1 MYAVAHRR
9 DDQSVTKHEQA
20 SHPDTA
26 AADAALS
33 SQNDASAG
41 VAPDALDVPARES
54 AMSRIRLQAIV
65 LTVVTVAVIGLWQA
79 FVEVF
84 DMSEFVLPGPWAI
97 AKSFDGNWGQLW
109 DNMIPTFHEALLGY
123 AIGNAIGILTAAL
136 IAEFRVL
143 EIGLYPYIIA
153 FRSLPVISVVPLL
166 IIWMGFTI
174 WPIVG
179 SAVLIVF
186 FPTFVNAVDGFKATD
201 ETTLELM
208 RGLNASRWQTFW
220 YVKWRNA
227 LPYMFAALKIS
238 IASALVGAVVGEW
251 IIGQKGLGYLT
262 ILANN
267 YVDTLLL
274 FRALFGLS
282 IIAIVWFVI
291 VRALEAHFLK
301 WQRAARS

>member
-1 MYAVAHRR
+1 VS
-9 DDQSVTKHEQA
+9 QIEQT
-20 SHPDTA
+20 SR
-26 AADAALS
+26 S
-33 SQNDASAG
+33 DASAI
-41 VAPDALDVPARES
+41 ADSEESPAGES
-54 AMSRIRLQAIV
+54 LLGKIRTQVVVIV
-65 LTVVTVAVIGLWQA
+65 IVFVLIVGLWQA
-79 FVEVF
+79 FVVVF
-84 DMSEFVLPGPWAI
+84 NISEFVLPGPWEI
-97 AKSFDGNWGQLW
+97 AKSFQGNWGQLF
-109 DNMIPTFHEALLGY
+109 DNMKPTLNETLLGY
-123 AIGNAIGILTAAL
+123 AIGNATGVITAAL
-136 IAEFRVL
+136 IAEFRYL
-143 EIGLYPYIIA
+143 EMGLYPYIIA

-179 SAVLIVF
+179 SAALIVF

-208 RGLNASRWQTFW
+208 RGLNANRWQTFW
-220 YVKWRNA
+220 YVKWNNA

-274 FRALFGLS
+274 FRALIGLGV
-282 IIAIVWFVI
+282 IAVVWFGI

-301 WQRAARS
+301 WQREGRS

>member
-1 MYAVAHRR
+1 VTHGEHRSR
-9 DDQSVTKHEQA
+9 TNITDGNGRETTEGRS
-20 SHPDTA
+20 A
-26 AADAALS
+26 AGPGEVEEPRAQETLFAK
-33 SQNDASAG
+33 
-41 VAPDALDVPARES
+41 
-54 AMSRIRLQAIV
+54 IRTQAIV
-65 LTVVTVAVIGLWQA
+65 IAVVFVVIVGLWQA

-97 AKSFDGNWGQLW
+97 AESFHGNWGQLF
-109 DNMIPTFHEALLGY
+109 DNMKPTLKEALLGY
-123 AIGNAIGILTAAL
+123 AIGNAAGVLTAAL

-179 SAVLIVF
+179 SAALIVF

-208 RGLNASRWQTFW
+208 RGLNANRWQTFW
-220 YVKWRNA
+220 YV
-227 LPYMFAALKIS
+227 FAALKIS

-251 IIGQKGLGYLT
+251 IIGQQGLGYLT

-274 FRALFGLS
+274 FRALFGLG
-282 IIAIVWFVI
+282 IIAIVWFII

-301 WQRAARS
+301 WQRVEHS

>member
-1 MYAVAHRR
+1 VTQGEHRSRSETATGKDPETR
-9 DDQSVTKHEQA
+9 DQPAAGPGEAEEAPAQESLFARLRTQA
-20 SHPDTA
+20 FVI
-26 AADAALS
+26 AL
-33 SQNDASAG
+33 
-41 VAPDALDVPARES
+41 VFVV
-54 AMSRIRLQAIV
+54 IV
-65 LTVVTVAVIGLWQA
+65 GLWQA
-79 FVEVF
+79 FVEIF

-97 AKSFDGNWGQLW
+97 AKSFEGNWGQLF
-109 DNMIPTFHEALLGY
+109 DNMKPTLNEALLGY
-123 AIGNAIGILTAAL
+123 VIGNATGVLTAAL
-136 IAEFRVL
+136 IAEFRFL

-166 IIWMGFTI
+166 IIWLGFTI

-179 SAVLIVF
+179 SAALIVF

-208 RGLNASRWQTFW
+208 RGLNANRWQTFW

-227 LPYMFAALKIS
+227 LPYIFAALKIS

-274 FRALFGLS
+274 FRALFGLG

-301 WQRAARS
+301 WQRAEHS

>member
-1 MYAVAHRR
+1 VS
-9 DDQSVTKHEQA
+9 QIEQT
-20 SHPDTA
+20 SR
-26 AADAALS
+26 S
-33 SQNDASAG
+33 DASAI
-41 VAPDALDVPARES
+41 ADSEESPAGES
-54 AMSRIRLQAIV
+54 LLGKIRTQVVVIV
-65 LTVVTVAVIGLWQA
+65 IVFVLIVGLWQA
-79 FVEVF
+79 FVVVF
-84 DMSEFVLPGPWAI
+84 NISEFVLPGPWEI
-97 AKSFDGNWGQLW
+97 AKSFQGNWGQLF
-109 DNMIPTFHEALLGY
+109 DNMKPTLNETLLGY
-123 AIGNAIGILTAAL
+123 AIGNATGVITAAL
-136 IAEFRVL
+136 IAEFRYL
-143 EIGLYPYIIA
+143 EMGLYPYIIA

-179 SAVLIVF
+179 SAALIVF

-208 RGLNASRWQTFW
+208 RGLNANRWQTFW
-220 YVKWRNA
+220 YVKWNNA

-267 YVDTLLL
+267 YVDNLLL
-274 FRALFGLS
+274 FRALIGLGV
-282 IIAIVWFVI
+282 IAVVWFGI

-301 WQRAARS
+301 WQREGRS

>member
-1 MYAVAHRR
+1 VTQKEHASTSEPTTTSSTTSSHGDR
-9 DDQSVTKHEQA
+9 DR
-20 SHPDTA
+20 P
-26 AADAALS
+26 
-33 SQNDASAG
+33 G
-41 VAPDALDVPARES
+41 VPADALDVPASES
-54 AMSRIRLQAIV
+54 VFAKIRTQAIV
-65 LTVVTVAVIGLWQA
+65 LTIVSVVIIGLWQA
-79 FVEVF
+79 VVEVF
-84 DMSEFVLPGPWAI
+84 NMSEFVLPGPWAI
-97 AKSFDGNWGQLW
+97 AKSFDGNWAQLF
-109 DNMIPTFHEALLGY
+109 DNMKPTFNEALLGY
-123 AIGNAIGILTAAL
+123 AIGNAIGIVTAAL
-136 IAEFRVL
+136 IAEFRFL

-179 SAVLIVF
+179 SAALIVF

-227 LPYMFAALKIS
+227 LPYIFAALKIS

-274 FRALFGLS
+274 FRALFGLGVL
-282 IIAIVWFVI
+282 AVVWFVI

-301 WQRAARS
+301 WQRPARS

>member
-1 MYAVAHRR
+1 VSQREQGIGSGTSTQGLSASSTSA
-9 DDQSVTKHEQA
+9 QAPEPPANVTA
-20 SHPDTA
+20 
-26 AADAALS
+26 
-33 SQNDASAG
+33 
-41 VAPDALDVPARES
+41 DVPPAES
-54 AMSRIRLQAIV
+54 KFAEFRLQVIV
-65 LTVVTVAVIGLWQA
+65 IVVVFVVLVALWQA

-84 DMSEFVLPGPWAI
+84 NMSEFVLPGPWAI
-97 AKSFDGNWGQLW
+97 AKSFDGNWGQLL
-109 DNMIPTFHEALLGY
+109 DNTKPTFNEAILGY
-123 AIGNAIGILTAAL
+123 AIGNIAGVVTAAL
-136 IAEFRVL
+136 IAEFRFL

-179 SAVLIVF
+179 SGALIVF

-208 RGLNASRWQTFW
+208 RGLNATRWQTFW
-220 YVKWRNA
+220 YVKWNNA

-238 IASALVGAVVGEW
+238 IASALIGAVVGEW

-274 FRALFGLS
+274 FRALIGLGVL
-282 IIAIVWFVI
+282 AVVWFGI
-291 VRALEAHFLK
+291 TRALEAHFLK
-301 WQRAARS
+301 WQREGRR

>member
-1 MYAVAHRR
+1 
-9 DDQSVTKHEQA
+9 VTQQE
-20 SHPDTA
+20 
-26 AADAALS
+26 
-33 SQNDASAG
+33 DASATHTTPPEPG
-41 VAPDALDVPARES
+41 SGGLPADALELPARES
-54 AMSRIRLQAIV
+54 LIAKIRTQAIV
-65 LTVVTVAVIGLWQA
+65 LTVVSIVLLGLWQA
-79 FVEVF
+79 VVEIF

-109 DNMIPTFHEALLGY
+109 DNTKPTFNEALLGY
-123 AIGNAIGILTAAL
+123 AIGNAIGIVTAAL
-136 IAEFRVL
+136 IAEFRYL

-153 FRSLPVISVVPLL
+153 FRSLPVISVVPLF

-179 SAVLIVF
+179 SAALIVF

-208 RGLNASRWQTFW
+208 RGLNATRWQTFW

-227 LPYMFAALKIS
+227 LPYIFAALKIA
-238 IASALVGAVVGEW
+238 IASALIGAVVGEW

-274 FRALFGLS
+274 FRALVGLGVLA
-282 IIAIVWFVI
+282 IIWFVI
-291 VRALEAHFLK
+291 VRMLEAYFLK
-301 WQRAARS
+301 WQRTGHS

>member
-1 MYAVAHRR
+1 LVS
-9 DDQSVTKHEQA
+9 QIEQT
-20 SHPDTA
+20 SR
-26 AADAALS
+26 S
-33 SQNDASAG
+33 DASAI
-41 VAPDALDVPARES
+41 ADSEESPAGES
-54 AMSRIRLQAIV
+54 LLGKIRTQVVVIV
-65 LTVVTVAVIGLWQA
+65 IVFVLIVGLWQA
-79 FVEVF
+79 FVVVF
-84 DMSEFVLPGPWAI
+84 NISEFVLPGPWEI
-97 AKSFDGNWGQLW
+97 AKSFQGNWGQLF
-109 DNMIPTFHEALLGY
+109 DNMKPTLNETLLGY
-123 AIGNAIGILTAAL
+123 AIGNATGVITAAL
-136 IAEFRVL
+136 IAEFRYL
-143 EIGLYPYIIA
+143 EMGLYPYIIA

-179 SAVLIVF
+179 SAALIVF

-208 RGLNASRWQTFW
+208 RGLNANRWQTFW
-220 YVKWRNA
+220 YVKWNNA

-274 FRALFGLS
+274 FRALIGLGV
-282 IIAIVWFVI
+282 IAVVWFGI

-301 WQRAARS
+301 WQREGRS

>member
-1 MYAVAHRR
+1 LVS
-9 DDQSVTKHEQA
+9 QIEQT
-20 SHPDTA
+20 SR
-26 AADAALS
+26 S
-33 SQNDASAG
+33 DASAI
-41 VAPDALDVPARES
+41 ADSEESPAGES
-54 AMSRIRLQAIV
+54 LLGKIRTQVVVIV
-65 LTVVTVAVIGLWQA
+65 IVFVLIVGLWQA
-79 FVEVF
+79 FVVVF
-84 DMSEFVLPGPWAI
+84 NISEFVLPGPWEI
-97 AKSFDGNWGQLW
+97 AKSFQGNWGQLF
-109 DNMIPTFHEALLGY
+109 DNMKPTLNETLLGY
-123 AIGNAIGILTAAL
+123 AIGNATGVITAAL
-136 IAEFRVL
+136 IAEFRYL
-143 EIGLYPYIIA
+143 EMGLYPYIIA

-179 SAVLIVF
+179 SAALIVF

-208 RGLNASRWQTFW
+208 RGLNANRWQTFW
-220 YVKWRNA
+220 YVKWNNA

-262 ILANN
+262 ILANS

-274 FRALFGLS
+274 FRALIGLGV
-282 IIAIVWFVI
+282 IAVVWFGI

-301 WQRAARS
+301 WQREGRS

>member
-1 MYAVAHRR
+1 MSQIEQTARSDAAAVA
-9 DDQSVTKHEQA
+9 DSEE
-20 SHPDTA
+20 SP
-26 AADAALS
+26 
-33 SQNDASAG
+33 AG
-41 VAPDALDVPARES
+41 ES
-54 AMSRIRLQAIV
+54 LLAKIRTQAIV
-65 LTVVTVAVIGLWQA
+65 IVVVFVVIVGLWQA
-79 FVEVF
+79 FVAVF
-84 DMSEFVLPGPWAI
+84 NISEFVLPGPWQI
-97 AKSFDGNWGQLW
+97 AKSFQGNWGQLF
-109 DNMIPTFHEALLGY
+109 DNMKPTLNETLLGY
-123 AIGNAIGILTAAL
+123 AIGNATGVITAAL
-136 IAEFRVL
+136 IAEFRYL
-143 EIGLYPYIIA
+143 EMGLYPYIIA

-179 SAVLIVF
+179 SAALIVF

-208 RGLNASRWQTFW
+208 RGLNANRWQTFW
-220 YVKWRNA
+220 YVKWNNA

-274 FRALFGLS
+274 FRALIGLG
-282 IIAIVWFVI
+282 IIAVVWFGI

-301 WQRAARS
+301 WQREGRS

>member
-1 MYAVAHRR
+1 MLGKIGT
-9 DDQSVTKHEQA
+9 QVT
-20 SHPDTA
+20 
-26 AADAALS
+26 
-33 SQNDASAG
+33 
-41 VAPDALDVPARES
+41 V
-54 AMSRIRLQAIV
+54 IAIV
-65 LTVVTVAVIGLWQA
+65 FVVIVGLWQA
-79 FVEVF
+79 VVEVF
-84 DMSEFVLPGPWAI
+84 NMSEFVLPGPWAI
-97 AKSFDGNWGQLW
+97 AQSFEGNWTQLF
-109 DNMIPTFHEALLGY
+109 DNMKPTLNESLLGY
-123 AIGNAIGILTAAL
+123 VIGNAVGIVTAAL
-136 IAEFRVL
+136 IAEFRFL

-179 SAVLIVF
+179 SAALIVF

-208 RGLNASRWQTFW
+208 RGLNATRWQTFW

-227 LPYMFAALKIS
+227 LPYIFAALKIS

-274 FRALFGLS
+274 FRALLGLA
-282 IIAIVWFVI
+282 IIAIAWFVI

-301 WQRAARS
+301 WQREGRT

>member
-1 MYAVAHRR
+1 MTQGEHASRSDITTGDGPPAARPGADDVEVPGR
-9 DDQSVTKHEQA
+9 DSLFSK
-20 SHPDTA
+20 
-26 AADAALS
+26 
-33 SQNDASAG
+33 
-41 VAPDALDVPARES
+41 
-54 AMSRIRLQAIV
+54 IRTQAIV
-65 LTVVTVAVIGLWQA
+65 IVVVFVVIVGLWQA
-79 FVEVF
+79 FVEIF

-109 DNMIPTFHEALLGY
+109 DNMKPTFYEAFLGY
-123 AIGNAIGILTAAL
+123 VIGNAAGVVTAAL
-136 IAEFRVL
+136 IAEFRYL

-179 SAVLIVF
+179 SAALIVF

-208 RGLNASRWQTFW
+208 RGLNANRWQTFW
-220 YVKWRNA
+220 YVKWLNA

-238 IASALVGAVVGEW
+238 IASALIGAVVGEW

-274 FRALFGLS
+274 FRALVGLG
-282 IIAIVWFVI
+282 IIAIVWFVL

-301 WQRAARS
+301 WQREGRR